1 MAKVPYSEREI
12 DAAWARVAKRL
23 RDAIRDG
30 REEAAGLRGAAN
42 SLDKSVSE
50 LERIASRGQWW
61 KLRGIGVSDED
72 INLISEIEPAD
83 RDEWLAE
90 EVFEKIRR

>member
-1 MAKVPYSEREI
+1 MARVPYSEREI
-12 DAAWARVAKRL
+12 DAAWDRVAKKL
-23 RDAIRDG
+23 RDAISDG
-30 REEAAGLRGAAN
+30 REEAAGLRGAADA
-42 SLDKSVSE
+42 LDKSVLE
-50 LERIASRGQWW
+50 LGRIASKGQWW

-90 EVFEKIRR
+90 EVFRSRR